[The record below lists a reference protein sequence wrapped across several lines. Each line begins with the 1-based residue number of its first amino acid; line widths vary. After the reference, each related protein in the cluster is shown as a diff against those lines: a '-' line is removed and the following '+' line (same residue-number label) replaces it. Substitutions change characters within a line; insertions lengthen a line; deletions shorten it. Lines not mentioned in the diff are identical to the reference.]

1 MSDSDILIRTRT
13 IPVSPRSKNYL
24 PGMVVSPS
32 SGGGNTTIIGGG
44 GGSGVDII
52 KKDDMRSLTDRNVLS
67 SLRTIHEITSRII
80 TSDDTDTELTDNNL
94 LSSLRANEDLNKAI
108 ELLKRICLRKD
119 QEDKT
124 EYLVKLLGGV
134 ITDNI
139 ESQNFISGALGT
151 GFLVKRDPKTGRSYA
166 EFDEIYV
173 RLRAVFESLTI
184 KELQSVGGEILLTLA
199 SIECTKVEK
208 ISVASVYDSSG
219 ARLYDSDNAALYV
232 PVATGGVYRC
242 YFTADDGEKAIINQ
256 FTAGDMAQC
265 RQFNIKAGVYE
276 NVANRYYW
284 RYVLSVGENYID
296 LSVDDCEEGSDIPQ
310 TGDKII
316 QLGNKTDPARQN
328 AILLSAYE
336 LTAPTI
342 RMLQGIDSYTLEGK
356 AVKEEGFDQETQQ
369 FCSNSY
375 GRSYVGDR
383 DKNSFIQF
391 DPVTGL
397 KIHGAEIDVSTDN
410 FTIKDRDGNQIAVFE
425 IGEDGKPRLKA
436 DNINADELLSNG
448 EKWALKKDGSG
459 FLASNNIEWDKDGLL
474 KIRANISYPY
484 IEIPVSTEG
493 IILDLS
499 KGYNIRLVHGGGG
512 NPYVQTAILPD
523 PSMFPSIE
531 VSIFG
536 HWIDSRSSPNYFVKN
551 YNNGRFIYTH
561 FTAGESPIYNKV
573 DISGAEL
580 RVKSM
585 EYSEGKYIWYVTNFN
600 EIGEEHFSWDK

>member
-13 IPVSPRSKNYL
+13 IPVSPRSKNYP

-32 SGGGNTTIIGGG
+32 SGGGNTTIIGG

-173 RLRAVFESLTI
+173 RLKAVFESLTI

-310 TGDKII
+310 AGDKII

-328 AILLSAYE
+328 AILLSAYG

-342 RMLQGIDSYTLEGK
+342 QMLQGIDSYTLEGK

-369 FCSNSY
+369 FYSKNY

-499 KGYNIRLVHGGGG
+499 KGYNIRLAYGGGG
-512 NPYVQTAILPD
+512 NLYVQTAILPLC
-523 PSMFPSIE
+523 FP
-531 VSIFG
+531 VSKFPY
-536 HWIDSRSSPNYFVKN
+536 S
-551 YNNGRFIYTH
+551 
-561 FTAGESPIYNKV
+561 
-573 DISGAEL
+573 DIG
-580 RVKSM
+580 
-585 EYSEGKYIWYVTNFN
+585 
-600 EIGEEHFSWDK
+600 

>member
-13 IPVSPRSKNYL
+13 IPVSPRSKNYP

-32 SGGGNTTIIGGG
+32 SGGGNTTIIGG

-173 RLRAVFESLTI
+173 RLKAVFESLTI

-232 PVATGGVYRC
+232 PVETGGVYRC

-256 FTAGDMAQC
+256 FAAGDMAQC

-310 TGDKII
+310 AGDKII

-328 AILLSAYE
+328 AILLSAYG

-342 RMLQGIDSYTLEGK
+342 QMLQGIDSYTLEGK
-356 AVKEEGFDQETQQ
+356 AVKEEGFD
-369 FCSNSY
+369 
-375 GRSYVGDR
+375 
-383 DKNSFIQF
+383 
-391 DPVTGL
+391 
-397 KIHGAEIDVSTDN
+397 
-410 FTIKDRDGNQIAVFE
+410 
-425 IGEDGKPRLKA
+425 
-436 DNINADELLSNG
+436 
-448 EKWALKKDGSG
+448 
-459 FLASNNIEWDKDGLL
+459 
-474 KIRANISYPY
+474 
-484 IEIPVSTEG
+484 
-493 IILDLS
+493 
-499 KGYNIRLVHGGGG
+499 
-512 NPYVQTAILPD
+512 
-523 PSMFPSIE
+523 
-531 VSIFG
+531 
-536 HWIDSRSSPNYFVKN
+536 
-551 YNNGRFIYTH
+551 
-561 FTAGESPIYNKV
+561 
-573 DISGAEL
+573 
-580 RVKSM
+580 
-585 EYSEGKYIWYVTNFN
+585 
-600 EIGEEHFSWDK
+600 

>member
-13 IPVSPRSKNYL
+13 IPVSPRSKNYP

-32 SGGGNTTIIGGG
+32 SGGGNTTIIGG

-151 GFLVKRDPKTGRSYA
+151 GFLIKRDPKTGRSYA

-173 RLRAVFESLTI
+173 RLKAVFESLTI

-310 TGDKII
+310 AGDKII

-328 AILLSAYE
+328 AILLSAYG

-342 RMLQGIDSYTLEGK
+342 QMLQGIDSYTLEGK

-369 FCSNSY
+369 FYSNNY

-499 KGYNIRLVHGGGG
+499 KGYNIRLAYGGGG
-512 NPYVQTAILPD
+512 NLYVQTAILPD

-561 FTAGESPIYNKV
+561 FMAGESPIYNKV

-585 EYSEGKYIWYVTNFN
+585 EYSEGNYIWYVTNFN
-600 EIGEEHFSWDK
+600 EIGEEHFSWDE

>member
-13 IPVSPRSKNYL
+13 IPVSPRSKNYP

-32 SGGGNTTIIGGG
+32 SGGGNTTIIGG

-173 RLRAVFESLTI
+173 RLKAVFESLTI

-256 FTAGDMAQC
+256 FAAGDMAQC

-310 TGDKII
+310 AGDKII

-328 AILLSAYE
+328 AILLSAYG

-342 RMLQGIDSYTLEGK
+342 QMLQGIDSYTLEGK

-369 FCSNSY
+369 FYSKNY

-499 KGYNIRLVHGGGG
+499 KGYNIRLAYGGGG
-512 NPYVQTAILPD
+512 NLYVQTAILPD

-561 FTAGESPIYNKV
+561 FMAGESPIYNKV

-585 EYSEGKYIWYVTNFN
+585 EYSEGNYIWYVTNFN
-600 EIGEEHFSWDK
+600 EIGEEHFSWDE

>member
-13 IPVSPRSKNYL
+13 IPVSPRSKNYP

-32 SGGGNTTIIGGG
+32 SGGGNTTIIGG

-151 GFLVKRDPKTGRSYA
+151 GFLIKRDPKTGRSYA

-173 RLRAVFESLTI
+173 RLKAVFESLTI

-256 FTAGDMAQC
+256 FAAGDMAQC

-310 TGDKII
+310 AGDKII

-328 AILLSAYE
+328 AILLSAYG

-342 RMLQGIDSYTLEGK
+342 QMLQGIDSYTLEGK

-369 FCSNSY
+369 FYSNNY

-499 KGYNIRLVHGGGG
+499 KGYNIRLAYGGGG
-512 NPYVQTAILPD
+512 NLYVQTAILPD

-561 FTAGESPIYNKV
+561 FMAGESPIYNKV

-585 EYSEGKYIWYVTNFN
+585 EYSEGNYIWYVTNFN
-600 EIGEEHFSWDK
+600 EIGEEHFSWDE

>member
-1 MSDSDILIRTRT
+1 MSNSDILIRTRT
-13 IPVSPRSKNYL
+13 IPVSPRSKNYP

-32 SGGGNTTIIGGG
+32 SGGGNTTIIG

-173 RLRAVFESLTI
+173 RLKAVFESLTI

-256 FTAGDMAQC
+256 FAAGDMAQC

-310 TGDKII
+310 AGDKII

-328 AILLSAYE
+328 AILLSAYG

-342 RMLQGIDSYTLEGK
+342 QMLQGIDSYTLEGK

-369 FCSNSY
+369 FYSNNY

-397 KIHGAEIDVSTDN
+397 KVHGAEIDVSTDN

-499 KGYNIRLVHGGGG
+499 KGYNIRLAYGGGG
-512 NPYVQTAILPD
+512 NLYVQTAILPD

-561 FTAGESPIYNKV
+561 FMAGESPIYNKV

-585 EYSEGKYIWYVTNFN
+585 EYSEGNYIWYVTNFN
-600 EIGEEHFSWDK
+600 EIGEEHFSWDE

>member
-13 IPVSPRSKNYL
+13 IPVSPRSKNYP

-32 SGGGNTTIIGGG
+32 SGGGNTTIIGG

-173 RLRAVFESLTI
+173 RLKAVFESLTI

-310 TGDKII
+310 AGDKII

-328 AILLSAYE
+328 AILLSAYG

-342 RMLQGIDSYTLEGK
+342 QMLQGIDSYTLEGK

-369 FCSNSY
+369 FYSKNY

-499 KGYNIRLVHGGGG
+499 KGYNIRLAYGGGG
-512 NPYVQTAILPD
+512 NLYVQTAILPD

-561 FTAGESPIYNKV
+561 FMAGESPIYNKV

-585 EYSEGKYIWYVTNFN
+585 EYSEGNYIWYVTNFN
-600 EIGEEHFSWDK
+600 EIGEEHFSWDE

>member
-1 MSDSDILIRTRT
+1 
-13 IPVSPRSKNYL
+13 
-24 PGMVVSPS
+24 
-32 SGGGNTTIIGGG
+32 
-44 GGSGVDII
+44 
-52 KKDDMRSLTDRNVLS
+52 MRSLTDRNVLS

-173 RLRAVFESLTI
+173 RLKAVFESLTI
-184 KELQSVGGEILLTLA
+184 KELLSLGGEILLTLA

-310 TGDKII
+310 AGDKII

-328 AILLSAYE
+328 AILLSAYG

-342 RMLQGIDSYTLEGK
+342 QMLQGIDSYTLEGK

-369 FCSNSY
+369 FYSNNY

-499 KGYNIRLVHGGGG
+499 KGYNIRLAYGGGG
-512 NPYVQTAILPD
+512 NLYVQTAILPD

-561 FTAGESPIYNKV
+561 FMAGESPIYNKV

-585 EYSEGKYIWYVTNFN
+585 EYSEGNYIWYVTNFN
-600 EIGEEHFSWDK
+600 EIGEEHFSWDE

>member
-13 IPVSPRSKNYL
+13 IPVSPRSKNYP

-32 SGGGNTTIIGGG
+32 SGGGNTTIIGG

-173 RLRAVFESLTI
+173 RLKAVFESLTI
-184 KELQSVGGEILLTLA
+184 KELLSLGGEILLTLA

-256 FTAGDMAQC
+256 FAAGDMAQC

-310 TGDKII
+310 AGDKII

-328 AILLSAYE
+328 AILLSAYG

-342 RMLQGIDSYTLEGK
+342 QMLQGIDSYTLEGK

-369 FCSNSY
+369 FYSNNY

-499 KGYNIRLVHGGGG
+499 KGYNIRLAYGGGG
-512 NPYVQTAILPD
+512 NLYVQTAILPD

-561 FTAGESPIYNKV
+561 FMAGESPIYNKV

-585 EYSEGKYIWYVTNFN
+585 EYSEGNYIWYVTNFN
-600 EIGEEHFSWDK
+600 EIGEEHFSWDE

>member
-13 IPVSPRSKNYL
+13 IPVSPRSKNYP

-32 SGGGNTTIIGGG
+32 SGGGNTTIIGG

-151 GFLVKRDPKTGRSYA
+151 GFLIKRDPKTGRSYA

-173 RLRAVFESLTI
+173 RLKAVFESLTI

-256 FTAGDMAQC
+256 FAAGDMAQC

-310 TGDKII
+310 AGDKII
-316 QLGNKTDPARQN
+316 QLGNKIDPARQN
-328 AILLSAYE
+328 AILLSAYG

-342 RMLQGIDSYTLEGK
+342 QMLQGIDSYTLEGK

-369 FCSNSY
+369 FYSNNY

-499 KGYNIRLVHGGGG
+499 KGYNIRLAYGGGG
-512 NPYVQTAILPD
+512 NLYVQTAILPD

-561 FTAGESPIYNKV
+561 FMAGESPIYNKV

-585 EYSEGKYIWYVTNFN
+585 EYSEGNYIWYVTNFN
-600 EIGEEHFSWDK
+600 EIGEEHFSWDE

>member
-13 IPVSPRSKNYL
+13 IPVSPRSKNYP

-32 SGGGNTTIIGGG
+32 SGGGNTTIIGG

-173 RLRAVFESLTI
+173 RLKAVFESLTI

-328 AILLSAYE
+328 AILLSAYG

-342 RMLQGIDSYTLEGK
+342 QMLQGIDSYTLEGK

-369 FCSNSY
+369 FYSNNY

-499 KGYNIRLVHGGGG
+499 KGYNIRLAYGGGG
-512 NPYVQTAILPD
+512 NLYVQTAILPD

-561 FTAGESPIYNKV
+561 FMAGESPIYNKV

-585 EYSEGKYIWYVTNFN
+585 EYSEGNYIWYVTNFN
-600 EIGEEHFSWDK
+600 EIGEEHFSWDE

>member
-1 MSDSDILIRTRT
+1 MSDSDILIRTRA
-13 IPVSPRSKNYL
+13 IPVSPRSKNYPL
-24 PGMVVSPS
+24 GMVVSPS
-32 SGGGNTTIIGGG
+32 SGGGNTTIIGG

-134 ITDNI
+134 ITDNL

-173 RLRAVFESLTI
+173 RLKAVFESLTI

-256 FTAGDMAQC
+256 FAAGDMAQC

-310 TGDKII
+310 AGDKII

-328 AILLSAYE
+328 AILLSAYG

-342 RMLQGIDSYTLEGK
+342 QMLQGIDSYTLEGK

-369 FCSNSY
+369 FYSNNY
-375 GRSYVGDR
+375 GRSYTGSR

-499 KGYNIRLVHGGGG
+499 KGYNIRLAYGGGG
-512 NPYVQTAILPD
+512 NLYVQTAILPD

-561 FTAGESPIYNKV
+561 FMAGESPIYNKV

-585 EYSEGKYIWYVTNFN
+585 EYSEGNYIWYVTNFN
-600 EIGEEHFSWDK
+600 EIGEEHFSWDE

>member
-13 IPVSPRSKNYL
+13 IPVSPRSKNYP

-32 SGGGNTTIIGGG
+32 SGGGNTTIIG

-173 RLRAVFESLTI
+173 RLKAVFESLTI

-256 FTAGDMAQC
+256 FAAGDMAQC

-310 TGDKII
+310 AGDKII

-328 AILLSAYE
+328 AILLSAYG

-342 RMLQGIDSYTLEGK
+342 QMLQGIDSYTLEGK

-369 FCSNSY
+369 FYSNNY

-397 KIHGAEIDVSTDN
+397 KVHGAEIDVSTDN

-499 KGYNIRLVHGGGG
+499 KGYNIRLAYGGGG
-512 NPYVQTAILPD
+512 NLYVQTAILPD

-561 FTAGESPIYNKV
+561 FMAGESPIYNKV

-585 EYSEGKYIWYVTNFN
+585 EYSEGNYIWYVTNFN
-600 EIGEEHFSWDK
+600 EIGEEHFSWDE

>member
-13 IPVSPRSKNYL
+13 IPVSPRSKNYP

-32 SGGGNTTIIGGG
+32 SGGGNTTIIGG

-151 GFLVKRDPKTGRSYA
+151 GFLIKRDPKTGRSYA

-173 RLRAVFESLTI
+173 RLKAVFESLTI

-310 TGDKII
+310 AGDKII
-316 QLGNKTDPARQN
+316 QLGNKIDPARQN
-328 AILLSAYE
+328 AILLSAYG

-342 RMLQGIDSYTLEGK
+342 QMLQGIDSYTLEGK

-369 FCSNSY
+369 FYSNNY

-499 KGYNIRLVHGGGG
+499 KGYNIRLAYGGGG
-512 NPYVQTAILPD
+512 NLYVQTAILPD

-561 FTAGESPIYNKV
+561 LMAGESPIYNKV

-585 EYSEGKYIWYVTNFN
+585 EYSEGNYIWYVTNFN
-600 EIGEEHFSWDK
+600 EIGEEHFSWDE

>member
-13 IPVSPRSKNYL
+13 IPVSPRSKNYP

-32 SGGGNTTIIGGG
+32 SGGGNTTIIGG

-173 RLRAVFESLTI
+173 RLKAVFESLTI

-232 PVATGGVYRC
+232 PVETGGVYRC

-256 FTAGDMAQC
+256 FAAGDMAQC

-310 TGDKII
+310 AGDKII

-328 AILLSAYE
+328 AILLSAYG

-342 RMLQGIDSYTLEGK
+342 QMLQGIDSYTLEGK

-369 FCSNSY
+369 FYSNNY

-499 KGYNIRLVHGGGG
+499 KGYNIRLAYGGGG
-512 NPYVQTAILPD
+512 NLYVQTAILPD

-561 FTAGESPIYNKV
+561 FMAGESPIYNKV

-585 EYSEGKYIWYVTNFN
+585 EYSEGNYIWYVTNFN
-600 EIGEEHFSWDK
+600 EIGEEHFSWDE